1 MPSVLLIAPESAAV
15 PLAEALRNELGIE
28 VESVTSV
35 REALAAC
42 LRRREFALVLLDESF
57 AFSAD
62 PIYQAPGAAP
72 LLELNVAISSAARI
86 VRQVRAAL
94 ARRDLMIAEARS
106 AAAHS
111 LRDELNATLAGLLL
125 ESQLAL
131 RHATPESA
139 PHLQHLVEL
148 AGQLRAVLHT

>member
-1 MPSVLLIAPESAAV
+1 VDVEAA
-15 PLAEALRNELGIE
+15 
-28 VESVTSV
+28 TSV
-35 REALAAC
+35 REALALC

-57 AFSAD
+57 TFNAD
-62 PIYQAPGAAP
+62 AIYQTPGAAP
-72 LLELNVAISSAARI
+72 LLELNVAISSASRI

-94 ARRDLMIAEARS
+94 ARRDQMIAEART
-106 AAAHS
+106 AATHS

-131 RHATPESA
+131 RNAPPENA

-148 AGQLRAVLHT
+148 AGELRNILHN